1 MHNFLKI
8 CCVQKKKKKK
18 FSAQPTQRN
27 VVPASKICEVKAG
40 RGIMLVFYRL
50 LTHSHTVMHT
60 VSQSGA
66 SQAHIY
72 NTHFTQLPATLET
85 PHVFKKKKK
94 GFIKHNRTQCYYQ
107 CSKTTCQA
115 RRAFVL
121 LQIVTE
127 VGYPHKDPE
136 RKMSRDN

>member
-1 MHNFLKI
+1 MANTPKTIRRGSFAQLPQNLL
-8 CCVQKKKKKK
+8 CTKKKKK

-85 PHVFKKKKK
+85 PHVF
-94 GFIKHNRTQCYYQ
+94 
-107 CSKTTCQA
+107 
-115 RRAFVL
+115 
-121 LQIVTE
+121 
-127 VGYPHKDPE
+127 
-136 RKMSRDN
+136 